1 MEREEVFN
9 KVQEAVADL
18 MNKDVAEI
26 TEATTFEELA
36 ADSLDLIEL
45 ISDME
50 DTFDTTI
57 EDEDLKSI
65 TSVDDAV
72 DAILTALNK

>member
-26 TEATTFEELA
+26 TETTTFEELA

-57 EDEDLKSI
+57 EDDDLKNI
-65 TSVDDAV
+65 ASVGDAV
-72 DAILTALNK
+72 DAILAALNK